1 MKASKE
7 KTKYGV
13 LGAVVLLLGIIF
25 MLPVFL
31 IISNAFKPN
40 KDILTNFI
48 ALPTSLYLDNFTEAM
63 EIMNFWTVFRN
74 TVIVTVSTVVIAT
87 LFSFFCAYGISHL
100 KGKISTFFYMLFV
113 LGQIIPF
120 HTVMIAIS
128 VLATNAHLNN
138 TLIGLVIF
146 NSGFFTAFGVMTFVG
161 FLKGIPRELEEAG
174 TLDVCGIWISMMQ
187 VVFPLLVPTT
197 VTVGVLFFLW
207 SWNDFLLPS
216 ILNGDES
223 LRTITVNLYMFKSS
237 TSAQWNLFIAGL
249 TLSMLPIVVIYIL
262 AQRYI
267 TSGLTS
273 GAIK

>member
-100 KGKISTFFYMLFV
+100 KGKISTIFYMLFV

-161 FLKGIPRELEEAG
+161 FLKGIPRELEEAA
-174 TLDVCGIWISMMQ
+174 TLDGCGIWRTMMQ

>member
-74 TVIVTVSTVVIAT
+74 TVLVTVSTVVIAT

-161 FLKGIPRELEEAG
+161 FLKGIPRELEEAA
-174 TLDVCGIWISMMQ
+174 TLDGCGIWRTMMQ

>member
-48 ALPTSLYLDNFTEAM
+48 ARPTSLYLDNFTEAM

-161 FLKGIPRELEEAG
+161 FLKGIPRELEEAA
-174 TLDVCGIWISMMQ
+174 TLDGCGIWRTMMQ

>member
-161 FLKGIPRELEEAG
+161 FLKGIPRELEEAA
-174 TLDVCGIWISMMQ
+174 TLDGCGIWRTMMQ

>member
-63 EIMNFWTVFRN
+63 EIMNFWMVFRN

-161 FLKGIPRELEEAG
+161 FLKGIPRELEEAA
-174 TLDVCGIWISMMQ
+174 TLDGCGIWRTMMQ

>member
-1 MKASKE
+1 
-7 KTKYGV
+7 
-13 LGAVVLLLGIIF
+13 
-25 MLPVFL
+25 
-31 IISNAFKPN
+31 
-40 KDILTNFI
+40 
-48 ALPTSLYLDNFTEAM
+48 
-63 EIMNFWTVFRN
+63 MNFWTVFRN
-74 TVIVTVSTVVIAT
+74 TVLVTVSTVVIAT

-161 FLKGIPRELEEAG
+161 FLKGIPRELEEAA
-174 TLDVCGIWISMMQ
+174 TLDGCGIWRTMMQ

-223 LRTITVNLYMFKSS
+223 LRTITVNLYMLKSS

>member
-48 ALPTSLYLDNFTEAM
+48 ALPTSLYLDNFSEAM

-74 TVIVTVSTVVIAT
+74 TVLVTVSTVVIAT

-161 FLKGIPRELEEAG
+161 FLKGIPRELEEAA
-174 TLDVCGIWISMMQ
+174 TLDGCGIWRTMMQ